1 MHLSICTYVFLWVR
15 VCVCLCVCVC
25 VCVCLYVSMAICECV
40 CVYMYTCVSVGLCV
54 CGAEEACVCCREDQ
68 VSIQFRMGELTLGLE
83 SWGNPLSEPQQTPL
97 ITSSWNFQGLSRRV
111 RERGSRRGSLGTMDF

>member
-1 MHLSICTYVFLWVR
+1 MY
-15 VCVCLCVCVC
+15 VCVSVGPRLCVPVCVCVC